1 MEIFKT
7 RRKRNRKKRVE
18 GNLGPVPFAS
28 FVLCMGIAGMAYV
41 WILSRSEAIGVE
53 IKALEAVASD
63 LEEKHLNEELK
74 WTRLC
79 APHNI
84 ERILNRNGVKM
95 GYPTGRQVVL
105 LADAGVWES
114 GMDHLDRDMA
124 DESHYAK
131 VSGTERHE

>member
-1 MEIFKT
+1 MEIFKA

-18 GNLGPVPFAS
+18 GNMVPVPFAALVVS
-28 FVLCMGIAGMAYV
+28 LGAAVIAYL
-41 WILSRSEAIGVE
+41 WIFSRCEAIGVE
-53 IKALEAVASD
+53 IKSLEAVAAD

-79 APHNI
+79 SPQNI
-84 ERILNRNGVKM
+84 ERILSRNGVKM

-114 GMDHLDRDMA
+114 GLDHLDRDMA
-124 DESHYAK
+124 GERHYAK
-131 VSGTERHE
+131 MSGTERHE